1 MHVILHSDSRIL
13 ASFSFGGGMLSLKEL
28 QRAARI
34 IRKEFAGATL
44 RRIVQPAAD
53 ALVLTFEGSAGKA
66 HLLLSIEPKL
76 ARISLTE
83 PGDAASSDS
92 SFCQYARARLV
103 KCSLSGIQPAEND
116 RQVSFHLQSR
126 AGQYELIFSIMGVR
140 SNIYLLDSGR
150 LVLHS
155 MRPLDETR
163 RNLCIGET
171 WKDPD
176 GAAPSIGVD
185 RWEDVADSGYLEAIE
200 ATYCRLEQ
208 KHKAELLGLRIQQA
222 VRKEQSFLERKAINL
237 QEDLGEARQAESYRK
252 KGELLKT
259 VLHTIKPGDD
269 RVTATDYQTAE
280 TFEIPL
286 DPQLSPV
293 ENLESYF
300 ARYQKDTRGAKVIQ
314 RQLEE
319 LNTIQSELDRIE
331 RRLQEALKDALS
343 NVKILEDIAS
353 QPGVRR
359 LMARY
364 GPKRKPR
371 ISAIKPSAKKEIPA
385 RLLPKRYRTE
395 DGLEIWVGKNDEGND
410 YLSTRLARGN
420 DLFFHLD
427 GYPGSH
433 VVLRTEGRPDPPSK
447 SILDA
452 CELAVHFSKM
462 KNAGNADVHMAAIK
476 NVKKPKGAKPGL
488 VYVRGG
494 KSIHLRHDPKRLQ
507 NILASRIE

>member
-1 MHVILHSDSRIL
+1 M
-13 ASFSFGGGMLSLKEL
+13 
-28 QRAARI
+28 
-34 IRKEFAGATL
+34 
-44 RRIVQPAAD
+44 
-53 ALVLTFEGSAGKA
+53 
-66 HLLLSIEPKL
+66 
-76 ARISLTE
+76 
-83 PGDAASSDS
+83 
-92 SFCQYARARLV
+92 
-103 KCSLSGIQPAEND
+103 
-116 RQVSFHLQSR
+116 
-126 AGQYELIFSIMGVR
+126 
-140 SNIYLLDSGR
+140 
-150 LVLHS
+150 
-155 MRPLDETR
+155 
-163 RNLCIGET
+163 
-171 WKDPD
+171 
-176 GAAPSIGVD
+176 
-185 RWEDVADSGYLEAIE
+185 
-200 ATYCRLEQ
+200 
-208 KHKAELLGLRIQQA
+208 
-222 VRKEQSFLERKAINL
+222 
-237 QEDLGEARQAESYRK
+237 
-252 KGELLKT
+252 LKT

-433 VVLRTEGRPDPPSK
+433 VVLRTEAPASPATHRCKGHR
-447 SILDA
+447 
-452 CELAVHFSKM
+452 
-462 KNAGNADVHMAAIK
+462 
-476 NVKKPKGAKPGL
+476 KPVTQFPGWFWL
-488 VYVRGG
+488 SG
-494 KSIHLRHDPKRLQ
+494 
-507 NILASRIE
+507 